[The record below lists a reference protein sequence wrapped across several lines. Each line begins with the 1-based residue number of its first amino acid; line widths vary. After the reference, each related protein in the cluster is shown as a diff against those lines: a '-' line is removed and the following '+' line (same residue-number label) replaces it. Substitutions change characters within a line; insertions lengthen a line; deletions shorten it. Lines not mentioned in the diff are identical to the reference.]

1 MMGSQTPALASEHR
15 HLEEQGVDLF
25 GTFLLL
31 VEYRRFIFLVTL
43 VFTLAGIVLAFTLTP
58 TYRAEALI
66 LPPNQQQS
74 SLTSMMGQLG
84 ALASLGGGGA
94 GGSSLLKNPADMY
107 IGILQSRTIADQLIE
122 QFHLQTIFKTK
133 TLLDTRVALAKQVK
147 FETDKGGL
155 IRISVV
161 YRDPVL
167 ATSLANG
174 YVDSLHQMNSHLAIT
189 EAGQRRLFFDQQL
202 TEEKAALT
210 DAENQLRQT
219 QEKTGLIQLSG
230 QAGVIIRSIADL
242 RAQIA
247 SREVQLEA
255 IRTYATE
262 QNPDTVRL
270 QNEIGTLREQ
280 LSKLENSQQ
289 SLQPGDIQVPAGRV
303 PEASLEYA
311 RRYRDMRYHE
321 ELFELL
327 SRQFEA
333 ARIDEAKSV
342 PLIQVVDR
350 AVPPDKKSGPPRKL
364 ITLGFFFGG
373 FILACLTAFSRS
385 AFRNWESTP
394 LGAQRMEALRA
405 LLRSRQP
412 QTRVRA

>member
-1 MMGSQTPALASEHR
+1 
-15 HLEEQGVDLF
+15 
-25 GTFLLL
+25 
-31 VEYRRFIFLVTL
+31 
-43 VFTLAGIVLAFTLTP
+43 
-58 TYRAEALI
+58 
-66 LPPNQQQS
+66 
-74 SLTSMMGQLG
+74 
-84 ALASLGGGGA
+84 
-94 GGSSLLKNPADMY
+94 MY
-107 IGILQSRTIADQLIE
+107 IGILQSRTIADELI
-122 QFHLQTIFKTK
+122 QQYHLQAIFKTK
-133 TLLDTRVALAKQVK
+133 TLLDTRAALAKRVK

-155 IRISVV
+155 IRISVD
-161 YRDPVL
+161 YRDPIL
-167 ATSLANG
+167 ATNLANG
-174 YVDSLHQMNSHLAIT
+174 YVDGLHQLNAHLAIT

-202 TEEKAALT
+202 TEEKTALT
-210 DAENQLRQT
+210 EAENQLRQT

-255 IRTYATE
+255 TRTYATE
-262 QNPDTVRL
+262 QNPDSVRL
-270 QNEIGTLREQ
+270 QNEIATLREQ

-311 RRYRDMRYHE
+311 RRYRDLRYHE

-350 AVPPDKKSGPPRKL
+350 AVPPDKKSGPSRKL
-364 ITLGFFFGG
+364 ITLGFFLGG
-373 FILACLTAFSRS
+373 FILACLAAFSRN
-385 AFRNWESTP
+385 AFRRWESTP
-394 LGAQRMEALRA
+394 LGAQRLDSLRA
-405 LLRSRQP
+405 LLRDRRP
-412 QTRVRA
+412 QGRVRA